1 MNERSYKWLKMKS
14 IIFADYNQKITTEPN
29 FWSDEDQ
36 YEIDALLDVADSLY
50 VKIETYLE
58 ELRNLLEIVN
68 EKLSKMKPSFF
79 KTLVG
84 KRALLQKWNSN
95 GNYPNLLLV

>member
-1 MNERSYKWLKMKS
+1 MKDHILNLVKNEQHY
-14 IIFADYNQKITTEPN
+14 FADYNQKITTEPN

-50 VKIETYLE
+50 VKIETFLE
-58 ELRNLLEIVN
+58 ELRNILEIVN